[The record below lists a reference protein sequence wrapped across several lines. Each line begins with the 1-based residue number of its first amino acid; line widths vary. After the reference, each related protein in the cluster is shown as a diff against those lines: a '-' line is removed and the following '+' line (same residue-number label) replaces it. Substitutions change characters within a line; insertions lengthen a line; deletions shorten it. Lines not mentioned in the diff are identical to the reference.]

1 MYYTPYKKERGGGAM
16 KVEAEIKTLLDGWI
30 RLDIRVTE
38 SEYTVYRFTRDE
50 DGKSSMR
57 EFDREKV
64 VFEEDPE
71 NTDRYKEYF
80 RTVEEAKEKLEEI
93 IKELQEQDK
102 LLKRKAFH
110 EKYEIEITPEE
121 VKWNRKE

>member
-1 MYYTPYKKERGGGAM
+1 M